1 MNGKLASAA
10 AVALMVLTAC
20 GSSADDV
27 RAVSADAS
35 TVPSSTTTTAAPP
48 PTTPASGRE
57 MARNTETT
65 SPRAIVTSPATAPAT
80 TTRSTTPPTL
90 RRVPGSIL
98 LPTHGLRQ
106 GDIIP
111 AGPGWAPPDIGITGD
126 ADTGCVWLT
135 SPDGHRWM
143 PLWDAGFQATFDP
156 LIVYNGQG
164 EVIWRAGERYSVH
177 SQTANWARDR
187 VPANCRLGPP
197 PENHVVLIAEDSLG
211 PSRTPTST
219 TTTSRL
225 TLTPP

>member
-1 MNGKLASAA
+1 MNGKLTSAT
-10 AVALMVLTAC
+10 AVALMMLTAC
-20 GSSADDV
+20 GSSADDA

-35 TVPSSTTTTAAPP
+35 TVPTSTTTTTAAPP
-48 PTTPASGRE
+48 TTTPTPGRE
-57 MARNTETT
+57 MPRDTVAT
-65 SPRAIVTSPATAPAT
+65 SPRAAVTPAATAPAT
-80 TTRSTTPPTL
+80 TTSLRSTTGSTL

-126 ADTGCVWLT
+126 VDTGCVWLT

-143 PLWDAGFQATFDP
+143 PLWDEGFQATFNP

-164 EVIWRAGERYSVH
+164 EVIWRAGERYSVQ
-177 SQTANWARDR
+177 SGTANWARDR

-197 PENHVVLIAEDSLG
+197 PHNHVVLTAEDSLG
-211 PSRTPTST
+211 PSRTPT
-219 TTTSRL
+219 TTTSTGVL
-225 TLTPP
+225 P